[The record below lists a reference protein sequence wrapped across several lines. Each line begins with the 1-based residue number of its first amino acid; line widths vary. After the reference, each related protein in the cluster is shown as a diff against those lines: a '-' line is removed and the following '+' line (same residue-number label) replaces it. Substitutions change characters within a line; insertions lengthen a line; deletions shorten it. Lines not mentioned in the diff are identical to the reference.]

1 MFIVWIIIYSNLYY
15 GIKFIEKL
23 SVFLFDDNVVVIY
36 LVWFIKK
43 IENKFNFLSIFYEFK
58 SIEIYLDKFMF
69 FV

>member
-1 MFIVWIIIYSNLYY
+1 MFIVWIIIYNNLYY
-15 GIKFIEKL
+15 GIKFIEKV
-23 SVFLFDDNVVVIY
+23 SVFLFDDNMVIY

>member
-1 MFIVWIIIYSNLYY
+1 MFIVWIIIYCNLYY
-15 GIKFIEKL
+15 GIKFIEKV